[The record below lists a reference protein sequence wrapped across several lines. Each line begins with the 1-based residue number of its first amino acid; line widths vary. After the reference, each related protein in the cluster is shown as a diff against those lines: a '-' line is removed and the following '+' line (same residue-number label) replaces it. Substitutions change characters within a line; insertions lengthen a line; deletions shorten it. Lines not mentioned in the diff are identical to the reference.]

1 MLALA
6 AAALGSA
13 ILMTVAWAIVRRAGD
28 GGWTDVVWTFSVGL
42 IGALAALAPASG
54 AAPLRQGIVAALI
67 AVWALRL
74 GSYIFARTW
83 RGDRPDPRYET
94 LKEKW
99 GGWGAQAWAFLMVQA
114 LTIFILV
121 VSIRFAAIKPD
132 AAVGWREA
140 AAVALLAVAVIGE
153 GIADRQM
160 HAFRRDPAN
169 RGKVADT
176 GLWAWS
182 RHPNYFFE
190 WLGWLVYPLI
200 ALDPAWPA
208 GWLSL
213 LAPVLMWVLLNHVS
227 GVPPLE
233 RQMLA
238 SRPTAYRAYQAR
250 VSRFFP
256 RPPRRSE

>member
-1 MLALA
+1 MLVLA
-6 AAALGSA
+6 VAVLGSA
-13 ILMTVAWAIVRRAGD
+13 VLMTLAWAIVRRAGD

-42 IGALAALAPASG
+42 IGALAALAPAPD
-54 AAPLRQGIVAALI
+54 ADPQRQALVAALI
-67 AVWALRL
+67 AAWALRL

-83 RGDRPDPRYET
+83 RAQHPDPRYEG

-99 GGWGAQAWAFLMVQA
+99 DGWGAQAWAFLMIQA
-114 LTIFILV
+114 LTVVLLV
-121 VSIRFAAIKPD
+121 ISIRFAAVRPD

-140 AAVALLAVAVIGE
+140 AAVAILAVAIVGE
-153 GIADRQM
+153 GIADHQM

-169 RGKVADT
+169 KGKVADA

-190 WLGWLVYPLI
+190 WLGWLAWPVI
-200 ALDPAWPA
+200 GLDPSHPA
-208 GWLSL
+208 GWLTL
-213 LAPVLMWVLLNHVS
+213 IAPVLMWILLNHVS

-238 SRPTAYRAYQAR
+238 SRPKAYRAYQAR

-256 RPPRRSE
+256 RPPRPSE